1 MSTNLIGQIVDDELV
16 GVKTEDKLF
25 PTKFDN
31 FFQTTKFQPRRAAPS
46 NKVAGVDS
54 RVELSVQQNIVKN
67 AVSTDAGQDCVDA
80 VNAADA
86 EPAVKFKEALD
97 GRIET
102 RVAVIS
108 RNPG

>member
-1 MSTNLIGQIVDDELV
+1 M
-16 GVKTEDKLF
+16 KTEDKLF

-31 FFQTTKFQPRRAAPS
+31 FFQTTKLQPRRAAPS
-46 NKVAGVDS
+46 NKVAGASNVES
-54 RVELSVQQNIVKN
+54 RVEFSVQQNIVKN

-86 EPAVKFKEALD
+86 EPAVKFIEALD

>member
-1 MSTNLIGQIVDDELV
+1 M
-16 GVKTEDKLF
+16 KTEDKLF
-25 PTKFDN
+25 PAKFDN

-46 NKVAGVDS
+46 NKVAGVDNVES

-67 AVSTDAGQDCVDA
+67 AVSTNAGQDCVDA